1 MEKCESLVS
10 KHLWGTEI
18 ILCRVK
24 TGKDKDG
31 NILGYTGKELIVMP
45 NGMASSIHYHVRK
58 TETFCVERGILELEV
73 FKRWLRD
80 PKKKCAVE
88 LDFKTELVPGDTCT
102 LYPLTPHRFSA
113 QGAKIVIFKEFSTWD
128 DPDDSIRLLLAGVR
142 MKPPPVVKRR
152 GRGK

>member
-1 MEKCESLVS
+1 MEKCESLSS
-10 KHLWGTEI
+10 KHLWGMEI

-31 NILGYTGKELIVMP
+31 NILGYTGKELVVMP
-45 NGMASSIHYHVRK
+45 NGMASSIHFHVRK

-73 FKRWLRD
+73 FKRWPRN

-113 QGAKIVIFKEFSTWD
+113 KRAIVIFKEFSTWD
-128 DPDDSIRLLLAGVR
+128 DPEDSIRLLPAGVR
-142 MKPPPVVKRR
+142 KEPSPVRKRR
-152 GRGK
+152 